1 MRRVDCGLLQVGLG
15 QEIQTERDKLWHKA
29 QACTDPVAA
38 MRLLARLGYKLHLS
52 PGKAPGTKKKKK

>member
-1 MRRVDCGLLQVGLG
+1 MLQVGLG